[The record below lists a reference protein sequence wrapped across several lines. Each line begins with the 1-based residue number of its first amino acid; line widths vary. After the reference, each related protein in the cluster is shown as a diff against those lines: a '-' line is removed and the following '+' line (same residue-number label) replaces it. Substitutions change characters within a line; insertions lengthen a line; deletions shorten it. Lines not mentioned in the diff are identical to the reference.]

1 MLTLL
6 SRGTRRWWR
15 REWWCGFGAK
25 ARTDHRKST
34 RKRALRK
41 YRPRFFNDV
50 SNCMR
55 HFRLF
60 CTLTGDLALET
71 RGKRASCYW
80 KLPSMFIGGS
90 WCTKYIV
97 NTVLLTF
104 RLMRWDSCF
113 YCFPC
118 SHKYFFSFIF
128 FLCIY
133 WCKHVDLSNEKYVY
147 CKTRVKLYF
156 LYIYIFRVA
165 TTNLFKIINTIS
177 IFRRKNMR
185 KNWKFRY
192 QNILKMC
199 RKLCHWNHF
208 FIYPDISIRFRDIK
222 FQSVRNV

>member
-71 RGKRASCYW
+71 RRKRASCYW

-128 FLCIY
+128 FYAFIDVNMLIYRMKNTCII
-133 WCKHVDLSNEKYVY
+133 KHVLNYI
-147 CKTRVKLYF
+147 F
-156 LYIYIFRVA
+156 YIYIFRVA

-192 QNILKMC
+192 QNVLRMC
-199 RKLCHWNHF
+199 RKTCHWNHF

-222 FQSVRNV
+222 FRSI

>member
-15 REWWCGFGAK
+15 REWWCGCGAK

-34 RKRALRK
+34 RKHALRK

-60 CTLTGDLALET
+60 CTLAGDLALET
-71 RGKRASCYW
+71 RGKRAPCYW

-90 WCTKYIV
+90 WRTKYIV

-104 RLMRWDSCF
+104 RLMRRDSCF
-113 YCFPC
+113 YCFPR

-128 FLCIY
+128 FCAFIDVNN
-133 WCKHVDLSNEKYVY
+133 VDLSNEKY
-147 CKTRVKLYF
+147 
-156 LYIYIFRVA
+156 
-165 TTNLFKIINTIS
+165 
-177 IFRRKNMR
+177 
-185 KNWKFRY
+185 
-192 QNILKMC
+192 IL
-199 RKLCHWNHF
+199 
-208 FIYPDISIRFRDIK
+208 
-222 FQSVRNV
+222 